1 MANDK
6 EAQGRKLGEV
16 IRKAWDDEA
25 FMQRLLA
32 DATTVLNE
40 HDIHLPEGMKVKA
53 VTNSEKLTHLIIPP
67 KPSTILSD
75 EDMEGVAAGMSQ
87 QQASVIAQGIAAE
100 QGYNRQVNNAIYG
113 GCPGDLG

>member
-32 DATTVLNE
+32 DATPVLIE
-40 HDIHLPEGMKVKA
+40 HGVQLPAGMQVKA
-53 VTNSEKLTHLIIPP
+53 VTNSDKLSHLVIPP
-67 KPSTILSD
+67 KPASRLSA
-75 EDMEGVAAGMSQ
+75 EDLD
-87 QQASVIAQGIAAE
+87 GIAA
-100 QGYNRQVNNAIYG
+100 GGG
-113 GCPGDLG
+113 GCQGGWNTQDTTPTQACTGWVRQPSGASRFE